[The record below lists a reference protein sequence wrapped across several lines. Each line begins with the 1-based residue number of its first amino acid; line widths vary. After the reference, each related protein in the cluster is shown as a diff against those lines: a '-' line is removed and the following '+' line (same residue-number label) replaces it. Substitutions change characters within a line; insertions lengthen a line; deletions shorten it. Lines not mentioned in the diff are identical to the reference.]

1 MARIYLR
8 GKHFYIDYSYKGN
21 RIRKKVGTSK
31 RIAEL
36 ALKDIEVKIE
46 RDEFKFIAKDCQIN
60 DLIERFIKYSVVNHA
75 PNTQTRYKTI
85 LKNFKLFSESHPNIK
100 KASQIDVGLLEKYKE
115 YRRVSGPT
123 KVRTTT
129 VNIEI
134 RGLKIMMSRAVQWGL
149 INQNPAASVKLL
161 KITDAPRPRFLSEN
175 ECQTLLSSARG
186 EYRDAF
192 FILLHTG
199 MRIGEL
205 INLEWSDV
213 DFKRRKIAVR
223 RKTNWIPK
231 GTERDIPIA
240 DGLYAILLQRFK
252 QLTDSGS
259 TYVFPSG
266 DHADMRRRIKR
277 ALVSTAKRSGFPD
290 VTKIH
295 TLRHTF
301 ASHLVMKG
309 VDLPTVQ
316 KLMGHADIK
325 TTMVYSHLSPDHLV
339 EAVNKLDL
347 S

>member
-1 MARIYLR
+1 MTRIYQR
-8 GKHFYIDYSYKGN
+8 GKNYYIDYAYQG
-21 RIRKKVGTSK
+21 RRMRKKVGTS
-31 RIAEL
+31 RRVAEL
-36 ALKDIEVKIE
+36 ALNDIEIKIQ
-46 RDEFKFIAKDCQIN
+46 RDEFKFIARDCPL
-60 DLIERFIKYSVVNHA
+60 DTLIDRFIKYSAVNHA
-75 PNTQTRYKTI
+75 PNTQTRYKTV
-85 LKNFKLFSESHPNIK
+85 LKNFRIFLESHPNIK
-100 KASQIDVGLLEKYKE
+100 KASQVDVGLLEKYKE

-123 KVRTTT
+123 HAKTTT
-129 VNIEI
+129 VNIEV
-134 RGLKIMMSRAVQWGL
+134 RGLKIMMNRAVQWGL
-149 INQNPAASVKLL
+149 INQNPATGVKLL

-175 ECQTLLSSARG
+175 ECQLLLSNAQG
-186 EYRDAF
+186 DNRDAF
-192 FILLHTG
+192 YILLHTG

-223 RKTNWIPK
+223 RKTDWIPK

-240 DGLYAILLQRFK
+240 DGAYDILYRRSK
-252 QLTDSGS
+252 QLSDSGS
-259 TYVFPSG
+259 TYVFPSN

-290 VTKIH
+290 ITKIH